1 MQGEKVRSLGGEEGR
16 GDLKRTARS
25 EREELSVWLNPKFK
39 AIIKLKKGG
48 KNGFTSNYRHIT
60 HYSLPIL
67 PIIIKALY
75 LIITH
80 HLSPIKKGH
89 DSHRIPVLDTRL

>member
-25 EREELSVWLNPKFK
+25 EREELSIWLNPKFK

-48 KNGFTSNYRHIT
+48 KNCFYIKLPPHYPLLIT
-60 HYSLPIL
+60 YITDHYQGTLPDYHPSL
-67 PIIIKALY
+67 
-75 LIITH
+75 ITYKKGTR
-80 HLSPIKKGH
+80 LSPYPCV
-89 DSHRIPVLDTRL
+89 RY